1 MIQVRDDP
9 MIRAMENWGYFP
21 AYSATEQEDALSG
34 GCADSPPPEGEPMGE
49 RRMK

>member
-34 GCADSPPPEGEPMGE
+34 GCADSLPEGEPMGE